1 MSTTICNLRTR
12 QLQFIINVFKQKKM
26 KYILSLNPLR
36 LILGGIMLL
45 GSITKAQNIP
55 NGSTYPSGT
64 ATVLSPSNFVSGV
77 KVNSIRSI
85 ALNIPVLDETEI
97 HPLFSNESKVITQY
111 FDGLGRTIETV
122 NHFASPTQKDVVA
135 VVKYDNFGRDA
146 WHFLPYAKAEATTA
160 DNGKFKLSAFTDQ
173 KNFYKNDLGY
183 AADNYFYTQ
192 SNYEPSPL
200 SRVTKTMA
208 QGNSWVG
215 NNRGKTIVENP
226 LPAGANIRNFTIAF
240 TAGSLPLTSTVYNTG
255 ELTVKTVTDEDNNFT
270 EEYTDKDGQLV
281 LKTTG
286 KTGNAV
292 KLQTYYVYD
301 DLGLLRFVI
310 PPKAVTWLA
319 ANSWTLTAAV
329 SNELCFSYMYDGRS
343 RMISK
348 NTPGAGAQYLIY
360 NIKDELILT
369 QTPTQAAKG
378 EYLFSKYDVLGRLI
392 QTGVYNST
400 STAANLQTLA
410 NTSSAGA
417 DTFLAYLFKD
427 IYGNAAYQT
436 TFSNAKILTTNY
448 YDDYSFTT
456 RTYNSSFM
464 NGLPAGWNTTV
475 SQETANLLTGTKVV
489 VLDGAASP
497 TELVSV
503 HFYNDRGLLLQTQ
516 MQNHKGGWNFITN
529 SYDFIN
535 QKLGIY
541 TEINNPQAT
550 DNAKIKTVE
559 TFAYNHTGQVT
570 GSTHNINDLNLQVSP
585 SNFNFDELGRLKN
598 KNFSNGMVPSVEYE
612 YNIRGWITGI
622 NKNYCWNNTP
632 DQTFGMEL
640 SYDYGY
646 ATNYFNG
653 SIAGMKWRNSGNTS
667 QLRSYGYTYDIYNR
681 LKAGDFVMK
690 PGTITSS
697 FPYSSSTVNFTASNM
712 VYDENGNLQ
721 SMKQLGR
728 NTAGQ
733 TIILDDLAYGY
744 IANSNKLVSVS
755 ESASSQSKN
764 PTVYDKLGDFRDVA
778 GTVDYTYDANGN
790 ILTDA
795 NKSLTFVYDELVNKT
810 KRVTKGSQS
819 VDYLYDANGNKVQ
832 KKVSPGTI
840 TTTDYIGAAV
850 YINNSLSFVNHS
862 EGRIRYVPTA
872 TNKYLYDYFIKDHL
886 GNTRSVVCYTENA
899 ITGFAKTTSP
909 ESNEVKYIATS
920 EPDLAAK
927 ENQLFDNVDITR
939 SAKPMNKTAS
949 DNYVAKINSKSSK
962 TILGPDITLK
972 VMAGDIVKISAEAL
986 YIPEKT
992 NTNAIAEDVIKNFIT
1007 AFTTLP
1013 SLAAEGVSKI
1023 ANSNTKELASA
1034 ILNMQKK
1041 STAIDGPKAFIN
1053 YVLYDEQMNLVPEA
1067 SGAMQVKN
1075 KDGWQTLETDK
1086 ITIPENG
1093 FLRVFSNNMEAAPV
1107 SINNT
1112 ALSVIPGKLVEEYN
1126 YYPYGLVFGASSAAS
1141 SIKKTDYLYNGKE
1154 LQHNEFG
1161 DGNGLELEDYGARL
1175 YDPQIGRWTTPDDY
1189 GEITYNESPYCYVGN
1204 KPVSRIDPDGNTW
1217 GDILA
1222 GAAIGIITNVFTGS
1236 TSLREHYTPDEPDD
1250 YNSTLRAVDNT
1261 AAAAGAGAVIL
1272 GSGEM
1277 AAGGTI
1283 AAGGL
1288 VATASVVGAP
1298 GGIPATI
1305 GGGALALK
1313 GAATATVGGIVVLNA
1328 SANKAAG
1335 YNYGKIYKVPGSD
1348 TPSGKPYVG
1357 RTKQKTPEQRGKSG
1371 KPDGR
1376 NRADAEVVDTYDPNN
1391 KGEGA
1396 YKEQKQIDKAGG
1408 VDNLDNKRNEVKP
1421 EKMKVLEK
1429 TYGNR

>member
-1 MSTTICNLRTR
+1 
-12 QLQFIINVFKQKKM
+12 M
-26 KYILSLNPLR
+26 KYFLSLNPLR
-36 LILGGIMLL
+36 LILGGTMLL

-64 ATVLSPSNFVSGV
+64 ATVLSPSNFVSGI

-85 ALNIPVLDETEI
+85 ALNIPVLDETGI

-122 NHFASPTQKDVVA
+122 KHFASPTQKDLVTVI
-135 VVKYDNFGRDA
+135 KYDNFGRDA
-146 WHFLPYAKAEATTA
+146 WHFLPYAKGEVTAA
-160 DNGKFKLSAFTDQ
+160 DNGKFKLTAFTDQ

-183 AADNYFYTQ
+183 TADNYFYTQ
-192 SNYEPSPL
+192 NSYEASPL
-200 SRVTKTMA
+200 NRVMNELP

-215 NNRGKTIVENP
+215 NNRGKTITENP
-226 LPAGANIRNFTIAF
+226 LAAGANIRNFTIAF
-240 TAGSLPLTSTVYNTG
+240 TPGSLPLASTVYNTG

-270 EEYTDKDGQLV
+270 EEYTDKEGQLV

-286 KTGNAV
+286 KTGNAI

-301 DLGLLRFVI
+301 DFGLLRFVI

-319 ANSWTLTAAV
+319 ANSWTLTATV
-329 SNELCFSYMYDGRS
+329 SNELCFSYIYDGRS

-348 NTPGAGAQYLIY
+348 NTPGAGTQYLIY
-360 NIKDELILT
+360 NIKDEVILT

-378 EYLFSKYDVLGRLI
+378 EYLFSKYDVLGRSI

-400 STAANLQTLA
+400 SSAVNLQTLA
-410 NTSSAGA
+410 NTSSAGT

-427 IYGNAAYQT
+427 VYGNTAYQT

-464 NGLPAGWNTTV
+464 NGLPAGWNATI
-475 SQETANLLTGTKVV
+475 SQETSNLLTGTKVV
-489 VLDGAASP
+489 ILDGATTP

-503 HFYNDRGLLLQTQ
+503 NFYNDRGLLLQTQ
-516 MQNHKGGWNFITN
+516 MQNYKGGWNFITN

-550 DNAKIKTVE
+550 DNAKIKTIE
-559 TFAYNHTGQVT
+559 TFAYNQAGQVT
-570 GSTHNINDLNLQVSP
+570 GSTHNINDLNLQASP
-585 SNFNFDELGRLKN
+585 PNFNFDEIGRLKN
-598 KNFSNGMVPSVEYE
+598 KNFSTGTVPSVEYE

-622 NKNYCWNNTP
+622 NKNYCWNNTA

-653 SIAGMKWRNSGNTS
+653 SIGGMKWRNSGNAS
-667 QLRSYGYTYDIYNR
+667 QLRSYGYIYDIYNR

-721 SMKQLGR
+721 SMKQLAR
-728 NTAGQ
+728 NAAGQ

-744 IANSNKLVSVS
+744 IANSNKLVTVS

-832 KKVSPGTI
+832 KKVSPGTV
-840 TTTDYIGAAV
+840 TTTDYIGTAV

-872 TNKYLYDYFIKDHL
+872 ANKYLYDYYIKDHL
-886 GNTRSVVCYTENA
+886 GNTRSVVCYTESA

-920 EPDLAAK
+920 EPDMAAK

-939 SAKPMNKTAS
+939 SAKPMNKTAT

-992 NTNAIAEDVIKNFIT
+992 NTNAMAEDVIKNFIT

-1013 SLAAEGVSKI
+1013 SLAAEGISTI

-1041 STAIDGPKAFIN
+1041 STAVDGPKAFLN

-1086 ITIPENG
+1086 IAIPQNG

-1112 ALSVIPGKLVEEYN
+1112 TLSVIPGKLVEEYN

-1141 SIKKTDYLYNGKE
+1141 TIKKTDYLYNGKE

-1189 GEITYNESPYCYVGN
+1189 GEIAYNESPYCYVGN
-1204 KPVSRIDPDGNTW
+1204 KPVSRVDPDGNTGW
-1217 GDILA
+1217 DYLVGV
-1222 GAAIGIITNVFTGS
+1222 AIGTVTNVVPGTTG
-1236 TSLREHYTPDEPDD
+1236 LRNLYTPAEADD
-1250 YNSTLRAVDNT
+1250 YNSALKTADNSAMAVGTLAVNFGKDAMIGGGAT
-1261 AAAAGAGAVIL
+1261 AAAGGALTLTGVGA
-1272 GSGEM
+1272 
-1277 AAGGTI
+1277 
-1283 AAGGL
+1283 
-1288 VATASVVGAP
+1288 VVGAP
-1298 GGIPATI
+1298 TAAVGTAVAGT
-1305 GGGALALK
+1305 
-1313 GAATATVGGIVVLNA
+1313 GAATAVIGGSVVLNA
-1328 SANKAAG
+1328 TANQQAG
-1335 YNYGKIYKVPGSD
+1335 YNYGKTNNSNTNSRSKPKEKGTPNSSEIQKKDSNGTTTKYTTYDEDGNMVIEYRGAGTGKDHGNTPRPNVKEPVQNTDPKTGATYQNGYKVRPA
-1348 TPSGKPYVG
+1348 
-1357 RTKQKTPEQRGKSG
+1357 KT
-1371 KPDGR
+1371 
-1376 NRADAEVVDTYDPNN
+1376 
-1391 KGEGA
+1391 
-1396 YKEQKQIDKAGG
+1396 
-1408 VDNLDNKRNEVKP
+1408 NEIPK
-1421 EKMKVLEK
+1421 KK
-1429 TYGNR
+1429 